1 VESLKGITSD
11 NVASPCVLKLYQGG
25 QIQMFNNS
33 DYQKLAQ
40 FSSYFL
46 SDDDQQ
52 SACNSATFAPFMENT
67 PLQVSN

>member
-11 NVASPCVLKLYQGG
+11 LVASPCVLKLYQGG
-25 QIQMFNNS
+25 QIEMFNNS
-33 DYQKLAQ
+33 DYQKLAE

-52 SACNSATFAPFMENT
+52 SACNFATFDPFMEDS